1 LIELDKKGTPP
12 VLFDHTR
19 SVEKPDSIVQAYI
32 KQSIAHKKAEDAF
45 RTATEGVTLEEVV
58 VKSRILSAQ
67 QKLVEDEYGKADIII
82 DGKAIRDKDKRWS
95 YGLYGVLLFKFPDQ
109 VRISR
114 SGNGTLYAR
123 VLNSEMT
130 LVVIDG
136 IPVMYYDYGLIPGI
150 PPSEVKSFEIIEYA
164 RNFRGL
170 FCEAIP
176 QACGLKAPTEGNIIA
191 IYTYAGK
198 GLGGVRP
205 SVGLKQMTVPVFSP
219 TREFYAPKYDVLKQ
233 EDWLKPDLRN
243 LVHWAPNIR
252 TDSVGKST
260 VSFYNS
266 DNPGRIQVV
275 VEAISETGEIG
286 YQELFFDVNKKE

>member
-1 LIELDKKGTPP
+1 MFNFPEQVFIYRG
-12 VLFDHTR
+12 
-19 SVEKPDSIVQAYI
+19 
-32 KQSIAHKKAEDAF
+32 
-45 RTATEGVTLEEVV
+45 G
-58 VKSRILSAQ
+58 
-67 QKLVEDEYGKADIII
+67 
-82 DGKAIRDKDKRWS
+82 DG
-95 YGLYGVLLFKFPDQ
+95 
-109 VRISR
+109 
-114 SGNGTLYAR
+114 NLYAR
-123 VLNSEMT
+123 LHNSEVT

-136 IPVMYYDYGLIPGI
+136 IPVKHYDYGLIPGI
-150 PPSEVKSFEIIEYA
+150 ATSEVKSFELIEYA
-164 RNFRGL
+164 KNFRSL
-170 FCEAIP
+170 FCDVVP
-176 QACGLKAPTEGNIIA
+176 QACGINAPTEGNVIA

-205 SVGLKQMTVPVFSP
+205 SVGLKQMSVPVFSP

-266 DNPGRIQVV
+266 DNTGRIQVV

-286 YQELFFDVNKKE
+286 YQELYFDVNKKE